1 MEVGRLYACRRGG
14 IAMDHI
20 VIVSGSPS
28 STSRSERVLHYLGK
42 RVEQEGFS
50 IKHISVKDVDADDLL
65 FGNFNSEQIKQI
77 TDDLQRADGVIVGTP
92 VYKSSYSGVLKA
104 LIDLLPQDIL
114 QDTPVLPLMTGGS
127 ASHLLAVEYTLKPL
141 LASLKGQSVKG
152 LYFLDSQLDK
162 TKENPIIDKEILER
176 TNKQLE
182 YFLGKVNQSIKYHRL
197 LEVY

>member
-1 MEVGRLYACRRGG
+1 MAN
-14 IAMDHI
+14 I

-65 FGNFNSEQIKQI
+65 FGNFKSEQIKQI
-77 TDDLQRADGVIVGTP
+77 SFELEQADGVIVGTP

-114 QDTPVLPLMTGGS
+114 QDKPVLPLMTGGS
-127 ASHLLAVEYTLKPL
+127 PAHLLAIEYTLKPL
-141 LASLKGQSVKG
+141 LASLKGHNVKG
-152 LYFLDSQLDK
+152 LYYQDSQLDK
-162 TKENPIIDKEILER
+162 TKENPLIDKEILER
-176 TNKQLE
+176 TEKQLH
-182 YFLGKVNQSIKYHRL
+182 YFLGKVNQNLTYKRL
-197 LEVY
+197 VEVY